1 MIRVI
6 PLLIFTSSLG
16 AQTPADLSRERSD
29 YLTWLTTA
37 PNSPL
42 AAVAQQAVGAGVRL
56 GAGQT
61 DIPLAGL
68 AEHRVL
74 PREGGFSLEGPAGVR
89 PLPVNRPIPLGSY
102 SLYLTR
108 SARDAVLTV
117 FGPTSARKPP
127 GYFPYQSTLTFTGP
141 LLPPKA
147 RGKTRVLGPD
157 GIEVQ
162 ATEAGTVLVP
172 LAGGT
177 RLRVLKIPSG
187 EEEYD
192 LEIFFRDDSNGH
204 ASYPAGR
211 FVTLI
216 PQRAG
221 RYRLDFNRARNPFC
235 AYNTV
240 YPCPAPWPGNVLH
253 ATIEAGERYTGGG
266 LELAPDRQEAH

>member
-1 MIRVI
+1 MIRFV
-6 PLLIFTSSLG
+6 PLLIFTTSLA
-16 AQTPADLSRERSD
+16 AQAPADLARERSD
-29 YLTWLTTA
+29 YLAWLTTA

-42 AAVAQQAVGAGVRL
+42 AAVAQQSVGAGVRL
-56 GAGQT
+56 GPSET
-61 DIPLAGL
+61 DIPLPGF
-68 AEHRVL
+68 AEHRVVS
-74 PREGGFSLEGPAGVR
+74 RDGGFSLETQDGVR
-89 PLPVNRPIPLGSY
+89 QLPVDRPIPLGRY

-117 FGPTSARKPP
+117 FGPVSRRKPP
-127 GYFPYQSTLTFTGP
+127 GYYPYDSTLTFTGP
-141 LLPPKA
+141 LLPPGA
-147 RGKTRVLGPD
+147 RGTAPVLGPD

-177 RLRVLKIPSG
+177 RLRVLRIPSG

-192 LEIFFRDDSNGH
+192 LEIFFRDDSNGKG
-204 ASYPAGR
+204 SYPAGR

-216 PQRAG
+216 PLQGG

-240 YPCPAPWPGNVLH
+240 YPCPAPWRGNVVH
-253 ATIEAGERYTGGG
+253 VTIEAGERYTGGG
-266 LELAPDRQEAH
+266 LESAPPRQEAQ

>member
-1 MIRVI
+1 MIRVV
-6 PLLIFTSSLG
+6 PLLIFTTSLA
-16 AQTPADLSRERSD
+16 AQTPADLARERSD
-29 YLTWLTTA
+29 YLAWLTTA

-42 AAVAQQAVGAGVRL
+42 AAVAQQAVGSGVRL

-68 AEHRVL
+68 AEHRVVA
-74 PREGGFSLEGPAGVR
+74 RDGGFSLEARGGVR
-89 PLPVNRPIPLGSY
+89 PLPVNRLVPLGRY
-102 SLYLTR
+102 TLYLTP
-108 SARDAVLTV
+108 SARDAVLAV
-117 FGPTSARKPP
+117 FGPVSPRKPP
-127 GYFPYQSTLTFTGP
+127 GYFPYDSTLTFTGP
-141 LLPPKA
+141 LLPPRA
-147 RGKTRVLGPD
+147 RGNTRVLGVD

-162 ATEAGTVLVP
+162 ATEAGAVLVP

-177 RLRVLKIPSG
+177 RLRVLRIPSG

-204 ASYPAGR
+204 GSYPAGR

-216 PQRAG
+216 PQQGG

-240 YPCPAPWPGNVLH
+240 YPCPAPWPGNLVH
-253 ATIEAGERYTGGG
+253 AAIEAGERYTGGG
-266 LELAPDRQEAH
+266 LESTPATQEAQ